1 MDKSWLEVEM
11 DESVTLLRKRLEEI
25 NDYEVEEVDLD
36 VVCEMEK
43 IYRTLNHI
51 MTIKKVLH
59 P

>member
-11 DESVTLLRKRLEEI
+11 DESVILLRKRLEEI
-25 NDYEVEEVDLD
+25 NDYEVEEVDVD